1 MTSRIQTKI
10 LAVSDLI
17 RLNKQYG
24 TVLLLSPT
32 LWSLFIASDGYPSP
46 WLVLLFTV
54 GAFLM
59 RSAGCAVN
67 DIMDRNFDRSV
78 ERTKNRPV
86 ADGRLSV
93 KEAAAV
99 FSVLILASLALALLY
114 LNEPALKLFLITP
127 FIAAI
132 YPLTKRYV
140 DIPQAVLG
148 IAFGF
153 GALIAWVDVKGSL
166 SIVPVLIFTAN
177 IFLVIAY
184 DTIYALMDIDDDR
197 KIGVRSTAILFGK
210 HVYYIEMLMYAL
222 FIGFMFRVGLLSGL
236 RYFYFV
242 GVFLSCFW
250 VVLKIINLTSAQS
263 KKQFLDAFVSNSI
276 ASIFILI
283 GIFISLRYNV

>member
-1 MTSRIQTKI
+1 MEDEEVSNRIKNKI

-24 TVLLLSPT
+24 TVLLLCPT
-32 LWSLFIASDGYPSP
+32 LWSLFIASDGSPSP
-46 WLVLLFTV
+46 GLVLLFTV

-67 DIMDRNFDRSV
+67 DIMDMNFDRSV
-78 ERTKNRPV
+78 ERTKNRPL

-99 FSVLILASLALALLY
+99 FVILILASLGLAVLY
-114 LNEPALKLFLITP
+114 LNELARVLFIFAPLI
-127 FIAAI
+127 AVI
-132 YPLTKRYV
+132 YPQAKRYV
-140 DIPQAVLG
+140 QFPQAVLG

-153 GALIAWVDVKGSL
+153 GALIAWADVRGSL

-197 KIGVRSTAILFGK
+197 KIGVRSTAILFGNN
-210 HVYYIEMLMYAL
+210 VYSAVVLMYSL
-222 FIGFMFRVGLLSGL
+222 FIAFMIAA
-236 RYFYFV
+236 
-242 GVFLSCFW
+242 GVF
-250 VVLKIINLTSAQS
+250 A
-263 KKQFLDAFVSNSI
+263 
-276 ASIFILI
+276 
-283 GIFISLRYNV
+283 G